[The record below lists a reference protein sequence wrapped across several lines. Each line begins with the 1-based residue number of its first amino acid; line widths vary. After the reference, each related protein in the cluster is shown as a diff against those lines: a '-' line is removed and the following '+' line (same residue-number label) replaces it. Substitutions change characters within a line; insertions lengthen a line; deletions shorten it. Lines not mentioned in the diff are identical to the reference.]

1 MAGRTTRYRRTSGYV
16 PYGDRRFFVEAD
28 HRPDPDLGVLT
39 ELFIRLAL
47 ERVADARELRDRKA
61 NPSTLKSRSHH

>member
-39 ELFIRLAL
+39 ELFIPLAL
-47 ERVADARELRDRKA
+47 DRVAGARDLRDGKA
-61 NPSTLKSRSHH
+61 NPSPLNSRSPP